1 MVIFQF
7 VFCRYTRGYWVRSVT
22 DNDYPAK
29 EEDHHDPSHSEAQR
43 IRGISP
49 LMIRMSSTS
58 RHMNYDSIPQWFSVS
73 PYVVPIGFHTDPLHG
88 SAALHAVAI

>member
-22 DNDYPAK
+22 DN
-29 EEDHHDPSHSEAQR
+29 DPSHSEAQR